1 MSRIVRVVFGMCSLL
16 CGGFFGPTGRSAQ
29 SPLPVQYPEGY
40 RRWVHVKSG
49 LVGPQ
54 NPALQHYVGLH
65 HIYANQMA
73 MDGYSTGR
81 FPDGSVLVF
90 DLLETRD
97 NAGITTEGPRRFID
111 VMKKDS
117 QPYAATGG
125 WGFEEFSGDGQAGT
139 LTAEARTSCYNCHAP
154 QKAHGLVFSSFRK

>member
-1 MSRIVRVVFGMCSLL
+1 MARLLFGMCALFFAGLPGST
-16 CGGFFGPTGRSAQ
+16 GGSAQ
-29 SPLPVQYPEGY
+29 SPPPVQYPEGF

-49 LVGPQ
+49 LIGPQ

-81 FPDGSVLVF
+81 FADGSVLVF

-97 NAGITTEGPRRFID
+97 NAGTTTEGPRRFID
-111 VMKKDS
+111 VMNKDS
-117 QPYAATGG
+117 RLYAATGG
-125 WGFEEFSGDGQAGT
+125 WGFEEFSADGQTGT
-139 LTAEARTSCYNCHAP
+139 LTTEARTSCYNCHAT